1 MFRAM
6 MKTSFL
12 ALLAAM
18 ALGGCG
24 KAGGSLS
31 PSDVGNNG
39 EKYKGQKVTVAGV
52 YTQGFSKGGRPTD
65 PWALVIGDSPS
76 AKPTV
81 SCIVPA
87 KVDPGSKYPKI
98 TATGTV
104 AVESGNRVFL
114 TDCTYQVEK

>member
-1 MFRAM
+1 MIKSTILVLLVA
-6 MKTSFL
+6 TTL
-12 ALLAAM
+12 A
-18 ALGGCG
+18 GCG
-24 KAGGSLS
+24 KGGGGLA
-31 PSDVGNNG
+31 PSEVGNNG

-65 PWALVIGDSPS
+65 PWALVIGDSPT

-81 SCIVPA
+81 SCIIPA

-114 TDCTYQVEK
+114 TDCTYEVEK